1 MAKKKQSRKAA
12 RVGGGKK
19 AATKKAGAKRSAPK
33 RAKAKKK
40 AAPAKKK
47 GAAAKRRAA
56 PAKAKP
62 APKPAAKPAVKPA
75 VAKPVAKP
83 VVIPAVAKPAPRP
96 APAAVAPAGGV
107 STREVNRGHVFAL
120 QPRVNPSFSPQ
131 AFDDARRELSD
142 VLYGTIDEAARAV
155 AERALE
161 LSNERPDREPFQPS

>member
-1 MAKKKQSRKAA
+1 MATKKKSRKAA
-12 RVGGGKK
+12 RVGGRKK
-19 AATKKAGAKRSAPK
+19 AATKKAAQRSAPK

-40 AAPAKKK
+40 AAPARKK
-47 GAAAKRRAA
+47 GVGAKRKAA

-62 APKPAAKPAVKPA
+62 TPKPAAKPVVKPA
-75 VAKPVAKP
+75 L
-83 VVIPAVAKPAPRP
+83 AKPAPRP
-96 APAAVAPAGGV
+96 APAPVAPAGGV

-120 QPRVNPSFSPQ
+120 QPRVNTGFSPQ

-161 LSNERPDREPFQPS
+161 LSNERPDRDPFQPS

>member
-1 MAKKKQSRKAA
+1 MAAKKKGRKAA
-12 RVGGGKK
+12 RVGGKKK

-40 AAPAKKK
+40 AAPVKKKK
-47 GAAAKRRAA
+47 GATAKRKAA

-62 APKPAAKPAVKPA
+62 AAKPAPKPAVMKPE
-75 VAKPVAKP
+75 VAKPV
-83 VVIPAVAKPAPRP
+83 PRP
-96 APAAVAPAGGV
+96 APAPVAPAGGV

-120 QPRVNPSFSPQ
+120 QPRVNAGFSPQ

-161 LSNERPDREPFQPS
+161 LSNERPDREPFPPS

>member
-1 MAKKKQSRKAA
+1 MATKKQSRKAA

-33 RAKAKKK
+33 RAKARKT
-40 AAPAKKK
+40 AAPARKKA
-47 GAAAKRRAA
+47 AAAKRMAA

-62 APKPAAKPAVKPA
+62 APKPAAKPVVK
-75 VAKPVAKP
+75 
-83 VVIPAVAKPAPRP
+83 PAVAKPAPRP

-120 QPRVNPSFSPQ
+120 QPRVNAGFSPQ

-161 LSNERPDREPFQPS
+161 LSNERPDRDPFQPS